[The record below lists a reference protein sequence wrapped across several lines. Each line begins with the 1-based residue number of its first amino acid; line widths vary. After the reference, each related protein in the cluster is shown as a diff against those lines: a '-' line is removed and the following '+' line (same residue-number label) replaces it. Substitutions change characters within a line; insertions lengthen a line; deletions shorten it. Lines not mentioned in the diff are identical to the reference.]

1 LEVSKR
7 FIFYPFVDQFWK
19 DHLAEMELFKVW
31 NWIKGQWVKEIPLVE
46 YQNEGYTL
54 FEDLIENVK
63 FSVIRILMNFDKS
76 FIIQNQENKD
86 NVKTTQIIKDKI
98 GRNDPCY
105 CGSGIKY
112 KKCGMVDKC
121 IKTS

>member
-1 LEVSKR
+1 MEGSFSRNGLFKIWNWTKGNGSKR
-7 FIFYPFVDQFWK
+7 SACW
-19 DHLAEMELFKVW
+19 
-31 NWIKGQWVKEIPLVE
+31 

-112 KKCGMVDKC
+112 KKCGIVDKC
-121 IKTS
+121 IKKS

>member
-1 LEVSKR
+1 MDYLRSGIGLR
-7 FIFYPFVDQFWK
+7 AMGHRD
-19 DHLAEMELFKVW
+19 
-31 NWIKGQWVKEIPLVE
+31 PLGD

-54 FEDLIENVK
+54 YEDLIENVK

-112 KKCGMVDKC
+112 KKCGMLDKC
-121 IKTS
+121 IKKS